1 MLRYRLNLILL
12 AALLLSACSGGAG
25 AAISPQPE
33 AVTQI
38 RLPMGYIPNVQ
49 YAPIYVADAQGYYE
63 DAGLEVEFDYSQETD
78 GMALVGAGE
87 LPFALVSGEQVLLAR
102 AQGLP
107 AVNVLGW
114 WQDYPVAVA
123 AFPEKGIRTPE
134 DLAGKK
140 IGLPGLFGANYIGL
154 RALLNHAGLEE
165 NDVTLDSIGFNQ
177 TEALVAG
184 REDAVVIYANN
195 EPIQLEHQGYSVD
208 LVRVADY
215 LHMASNGIV
224 TNEETIANNPDLVRR
239 FVQATLKGIAY
250 TINNPDE
257 AFAISAAYVEGLTQG
272 DQVVQ
277 REILDASIEFWKAD
291 KIGVSDRA
299 AWENMQTVLLDMGM
313 IKAPL
318 DLDAAFT
325 NRFVLEK

>member
-1 MLRYRLNLILL
+1 MFRFRLCLILIT
-12 AALLLSACSGGAG
+12 ALMLGACSRASGVPGGSQA
-25 AAISPQPE
+25 P
-33 AVTQI
+33 TTI

-49 YAPIYVADAQGYYE
+49 YAPFYVADAQGYFE
-63 DAGLEVEFDYSQETD
+63 AAGIKIEFDYSPETD

-87 LPFALVSGEQVLLAR
+87 LQFALVSGEQVLLAR

-107 AVNVLGW
+107 VVNVVGW

-140 IGLPGLFGANYIGL
+140 IGLPGLYGANYIGL
-154 RALLNHAGLEE
+154 RALLGYAGLKES
-165 NDVTLDSIGFNQ
+165 DVSLDSIGFNQ

-195 EPIQLEHQGYSVD
+195 EPIQLKHRGYKVD
-208 LVRVADY
+208 LIRVADY
-215 LHMASNGIV
+215 LQLASNGLI
-224 TNEETIANNPDLVRR
+224 TNETTIAENPDLVKRM
-239 FVQATLKGIAY
+239 VQAVVKGIAY
-250 TINNPDE
+250 AINNPDE
-257 AFAISAAYVEGLTQG
+257 AFAICAGYVEGLSQG

-277 REILDASIEFWKAD
+277 REILDASIEFWKAERV
-291 KIGVSDRA
+291 GVSDEQ
-299 AWENMQTVLLDMGM
+299 AWENMQAVLLEMELL
-313 IKAPL
+313 KAPL
-318 DLDAAFT
+318 DLSAAYT